1 MTLGEAFRI
10 AFTAGS
16 GRKRDESVPDDVERV
31 DWTYGIIG
39 ILILIAAQA
48 GLLFWSGR
56 DIGADVLRDFA
67 IVAFAVQRPTLRRL
81 VRRDQIETD
90 EDREAWKA
98 RARRQRYIAY
108 GITTAVGLIAFLMST
123 KPTLW

>member
-16 GRKRDESVPDDVERV
+16 GRRRDESVLDDVEQV

-67 IVAFAVQRPTLRRL
+67 IVAFAALAIPFIIFAIIATVLGRTARL
-81 VRRDQIETD
+81 PAAFQVR
-90 EDREAWKA
+90 
-98 RARRQRYIAY
+98 
-108 GITTAVGLIAFLMST
+108 ST
-123 KPTLW
+123 GR